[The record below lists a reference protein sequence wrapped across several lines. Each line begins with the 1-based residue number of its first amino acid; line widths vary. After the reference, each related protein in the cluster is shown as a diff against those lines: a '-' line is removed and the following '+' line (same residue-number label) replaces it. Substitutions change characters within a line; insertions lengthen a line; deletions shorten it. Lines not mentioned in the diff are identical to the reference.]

1 MSVKIQNPDRLLAC
15 PFFFRWTMKVVER
28 ERGIIHV
35 DIHLGI
41 LIGRKVCERL
51 FRHFVRISWQCDI
64 GKGDGQDTVIA
75 AVWDRTSF
83 LQTRQGISLSYTLI
97 KKQFGMDTIKLAN
110 ASRIEGGEKTK
121 LL

>member
-1 MSVKIQNPDRLLAC
+1 M
-15 PFFFRWTMKVVER
+15 
-28 ERGIIHV
+28 

-97 KKQFGMDTIKLAN
+97 KKHFGMDTIKLAN
-110 ASRIEGGEKTK
+110 ESRIEGGEGQNYFK
-121 LL
+121 LTIY